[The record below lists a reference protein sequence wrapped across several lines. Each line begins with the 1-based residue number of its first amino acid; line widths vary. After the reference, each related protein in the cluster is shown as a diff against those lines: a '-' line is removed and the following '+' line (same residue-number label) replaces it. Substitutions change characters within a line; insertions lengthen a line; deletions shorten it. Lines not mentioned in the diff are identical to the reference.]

1 VAPKEQ
7 TNGRG
12 ALVTKLSFHQE
23 ILLFGCWLIIAAAA
37 AATHHSFSGLF
48 IFFFFFD
55 RVDPCVFDVLVPSA
69 AALIDDVIRSC
80 SNRSGHTR
88 DFFFFL
94 GPRCA
99 ISVSV
104 MNLPTV
110 KGHPFLCI
118 SLLLEKKK

>member
-1 VAPKEQ
+1 MIGGPPKEQ
-7 TNGRG
+7 THGSISNKVELSSENT
-12 ALVTKLSFHQE
+12 AFWLVAYYSCCFCYPSE
-23 ILLFGCWLIIAAAA
+23 LFGSL
-37 AATHHSFSGLF
+37 HFL
-48 IFFFFFD
+48 FFFD

-80 SNRSGHTR
+80 SQQKRAHKGLLLS
-88 DFFFFL
+88 

-118 SLLLEKKK
+118 SLVGEKKE